1 MSLDDY
7 VLGFVMAGGRGSR
20 LKILTRDRCKPAID
34 ILSHYRILDFVAT
47 NIVNTG
53 IPAMLIAAQFEPGS
67 LSAHV
72 GNGSVWGFDRTNG
85 KLEIISPHKSGK
97 RFVTFEGTA
106 DSVRKSAAQIN
117 RYSPD
122 IVLVLAADHIYT
134 MDYKDAI
141 TYHKLHNADITIMA
155 NAVPDS
161 KVSNLGIVKIDESG
175 RITDFVEKP
184 RDKKVV
190 ENFRLSDKMKSLLGI
205 DNPGLNFLAS
215 MGNYI
220 FFWNRLKNLLESPGA
235 DFARDII
242 PAIKQRRGTL
252 YAYVF
257 NGYWRDIGRIRD
269 YFDCSMDFACDNPPI
284 DLWKHRIRISQG
296 YPSCTWVSAGASTNG
311 VILSCGDVIH
321 RGSVVTNSVMGPQ
334 VVVEEKCKLDHCV
347 FLGADRNEFRNNTIT
362 RKYTTNIGK
371 DSSLSYVI
379 LDKNVWIGEG
389 VEISPDNG
397 TPEQRG
403 EILQS
408 AGLEPYRELD
418 DGTVEGDFYIEPEMG
433 ILVIGKQYG
442 VDPRKPIIPDG
453 LKC

>member
-1 MSLDDY
+1 MPFDGY

-53 IPAMLIAAQFEPGS
+53 ISAMLIAAQFEPGS
-67 LSAHV
+67 LSAHA
-72 GNGSVWGFDRTNG
+72 GNGTVWGFDRTNG

-97 RFVTFEGTA
+97 QFVTFEGTA
-106 DSVRKSAAQIN
+106 DSVRKSTAQIN

-141 TYHKLHNADITIMA
+141 AYHKSHNADITIMT
-155 NAVPDS
+155 NAVPES
-161 KVSNLGIVKIDESG
+161 KVSDFGIVKIDESG
-175 RITDFVEKP
+175 RIIDFVEKP
-184 RDKKVV
+184 KDEKVI
-190 ENFRLSDKMKSLLGI
+190 EGFRLTDRMKSLLDI
-205 DNPGLNFLAS
+205 SDPNLNFLAS

-220 FFWNRLKNLLESPGA
+220 LFWDRLKNFLKLPGT
-235 DFARDII
+235 DFARHTI
-242 PAIKQRRGTL
+242 PAIRERSSEL
-252 YAYVF
+252 YAFVF
-257 NGYWRDIGRIRD
+257 NGYWRDIGKIQD

-284 DLWKHRIRISQG
+284 DLWKHRVSRSQG
-296 YPSCTWVSAGASTNG
+296 YPSCTWVSAGASTSG
-311 VILSCGDVIH
+311 VILGCGDVIH
-321 RGSVVTNSVMGPQ
+321 RGSVVTNSVLGPQ
-334 VVVEEKCKLDHCV
+334 IVVEEGCMLDHCV
-347 FLGADRNEFRNNTIT
+347 LLGADRNEFRNNTII
-362 RKYTTNIGK
+362 RKYTTHIGK
-371 DSSLSYVI
+371 GSSLSHVI

-389 VEISPDNG
+389 VEVNPDNG

-408 AGLEPYRELD
+408 TGLKPYREID
-418 DGTVEGDFYIEPEMG
+418 EGAVEGDFYIEPEMG

-442 VDPRKPIIPDG
+442 ADPRKPILPDG